1 MLQRLK
7 CGVEQK
13 ETMLVDDELESDE
26 CDEEVNNVTDTD
38 AIPKSSAR
46 LNSKK
51 AKQIIMQMFVD
62 KDEVYLSDEDEE
74 TEKRLVK
81 QRMLY
86 NSVSLPCC

>member
-1 MLQRLK
+1 
-7 CGVEQK
+7 
-13 ETMLVDDELESDE
+13 MLVDDELESDE

-46 LNSKK
+46 LNSKR

-62 KDEVYLSDEDEE
+62 KDDVYLSDEDEE